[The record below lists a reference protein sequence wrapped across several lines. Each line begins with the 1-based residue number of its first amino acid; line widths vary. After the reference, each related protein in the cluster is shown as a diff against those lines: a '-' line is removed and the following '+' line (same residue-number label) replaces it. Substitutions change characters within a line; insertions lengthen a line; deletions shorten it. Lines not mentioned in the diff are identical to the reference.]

1 MSDSDLTI
9 CGGLGRDPEL
19 RFTQGGMAMVTM
31 GVAVSR
37 RWLDRKSDEWQEK
50 TSWIDVT
57 VFGQLAE
64 NVAQSLKKG
73 DRVMVKGRLEQDEWE
88 DRESGEKR
96 SKLKMVADEIGGSLK
111 WATASFERATR
122 EKPAGDS
129 GKTTRK
135 TPKRDEGYGEEPF

>member
-37 RWLDRKSDEWQEK
+37 RWLDKKTDEWQEK

-88 DRESGEKR
+88 DRDSGEKR
-96 SKLKMVADEIGGSLK
+96 SKLKMVADEIGASLK
-111 WATASFERATR
+111 WATAQVERNVR
-122 EKPAGDS
+122 DKPDS
-129 GKTTRK
+129 GRTTRRS
-135 TPKRDEGYGEEPF
+135 PKRDEGYGEEPF